1 MKKIIKVL
9 SGTVIS
15 LGMFNS
21 TAYADTIN
29 YINYGSIVNNGVIN
43 NIDNSINNSV
53 INNIDNSINNT
64 NINYNVDERQFEG
77 PYDEGED
84 DEEDYDSYDEIYATP
99 KNVNVSKK
107 ITIGQNVPYNNITGT
122 GWVKRNDGELMYFE
136 NNVQAINE
144 WKEFPDGYRHFNDV
158 GIMNHRG
165 GDYYADWIWFNEDG
179 TAKSESE
186 DFEVYIPHFSSDC
199 LKEPYALDYVKHTL
213 DVFNWQYDIEY
224 KDTYNINE
232 DGTIYKVE
240 TPHIHSDNYGRN
252 EDIEGSYTIYLYKY
266 KDRGSFIK

>member
-9 SGTVIS
+9 SGIVIS

-43 NIDNSINNSV
+43 NIDNSINN
-53 INNIDNSINNT
+53 T

-77 PYDEGED
+77 PQ
-84 DEEDYDSYDEIYATP
+84 DEEDYDSYDEIYVTP
-99 KNVNVSKK
+99 KNVNASKK

-122 GWVKRNDGELMYFE
+122 GWVKRNDGELIYFE

-165 GDYYADWIWFNEDG
+165 NDDYVDKIWLNEDG
-179 TAKSESE
+179 TAKSKSE
-186 DFEVYIPHFSSDC
+186 DSEVYIPQFSRDC
-199 LKEPYALDYVKHTL
+199 LEEPYALDYVKHTL
-213 DVFNWQYDIEY
+213 DVFNWQYDIKYE
-224 KDTYNINE
+224 DTYDINE

-240 TPHIHSDNYGRN
+240 NPHIQWD
-252 EDIEGSYTIYLYKY
+252 DTVEGSYTIYLYKY

>member
-43 NIDNSINNSV
+43 NIDNSINN
-53 INNIDNSINNT
+53 T

-77 PYDEGED
+77 PQ
-84 DEEDYDSYDEIYATP
+84 DEEDYNSYDEIYATP
-99 KNVNVSKK
+99 KNVNASKK

-122 GWVKRNDGELMYFE
+122 GWVKRNDGELIYFE

-165 GDYYADWIWFNEDG
+165 DYDYVDKIWLNEDG
-179 TAKSESE
+179 TAKSKSE
-186 DFEVYIPHFSSDC
+186 DSEVYIPLFSSSC
-199 LKEPYALDYVKHTL
+199 LGEPYALDYVKHTL
-213 DVFNWQYDIEY
+213 NVFNWQYNIEY
-224 KDTYNINE
+224 KDTYDIDE
-232 DGTIYKVE
+232 DGTICNVE
-240 TPHIHSDNYGRN
+240 NPHIQWD
-252 EDIEGSYTIYLYKY
+252 DTVEGSYTIYLYKY

>member
-43 NIDNSINNSV
+43 NIDNSINN
-53 INNIDNSINNT
+53 T

-77 PYDEGED
+77 PQ
-84 DEEDYDSYDEIYATP
+84 DEEDYNSYDEIYATP
-99 KNVNVSKK
+99 KNVNASKK
-107 ITIGQNVPYNNITGT
+107 ITIGQNVAYNSTTGT
-122 GWVKRNDGELMYFE
+122 GWVKRNDGELIYFE

-144 WKEFPDGYRHFNDV
+144 WKEFPDGYRHFNEV

-165 GDYYADWIWFNEDG
+165 NADWIWFNEDG
-179 TAKSESE
+179 TARGEGE
-186 DFEVYIPHFSSDC
+186 DSEVYIPYFW
-199 LKEPYALDYVKHTL
+199 EPYTLDYVKHTL

-224 KDTYNINE
+224 KDTYDINE
-232 DGTIYKVE
+232 DGTIYEVK
-240 TPHIHSDNYGRN
+240 TPHYSAHDGIK
-252 EDIEGSYTIYLYKY
+252 GSYIIYLYKY

>member
-43 NIDNSINNSV
+43 NIDNSINN
-53 INNIDNSINNT
+53 T

-77 PYDEGED
+77 PQ
-84 DEEDYDSYDEIYATP
+84 DEEDYNSYDEIYATP
-99 KNVNVSKK
+99 KNVNASKK

-144 WKEFPDGYRHFNDV
+144 WKEFPDGYRHFNEV

-186 DFEVYIPHFSSDC
+186 DFEVYIPHFSSDYF
-199 LKEPYALDYVKHTL
+199 KKPYALDYIKHTL

-224 KDTYNINE
+224 EDTYDINE

>member
-29 YINYGSIVNNGVIN
+29 YINYGSIA
-43 NIDNSINNSV
+43 NNSV

-64 NINYNVDERQFEG
+64 NINYNVDEHQPEG
-77 PYDEGED
+77 PWD

-122 GWVKRNDGELMYFE
+122 GWVKRNDGELIYFE

-144 WKEFPDGYRHFNDV
+144 WKEFPDGYRHFNDA
-158 GIMNHRG
+158 GIMSHPGN
-165 GDYYADWIWFNEDG
+165 DNCVNWIWLNEDG
-179 TAKSESE
+179 TAKSMSE
-186 DFEVYIPHFSSDC
+186 DFEVYAPHFSSSC
-199 LKEPYALDYVKHTL
+199 LEEPYALDYVKHTL

-224 KDTYNINE
+224 EDTYDINE

-240 TPHIHSDNYGRN
+240 NPYVRWDGSV
-252 EDIEGSYTIYLYKY
+252 EGSYIIYLYKY

>member
-29 YINYGSIVNNGVIN
+29 YINYGSIVNN
-43 NIDNSINNSV
+43 SV

-77 PYDEGED
+77 PQ
-84 DEEDYDSYDEIYATP
+84 DEEDYDSYNKIYTTP
-99 KNVNVSKK
+99 KNVNASKK

-122 GWVKRNDGELMYFE
+122 GWVKRNDGELIYFE

-144 WKEFPDGYRHFNDV
+144 WKEFPDGYRHFNNV

-165 GDYYADWIWFNEDG
+165 DYDYVDGISFNEDG
-179 TAKSESE
+179 TAKSKSE
-186 DFEVYIPHFSSDC
+186 DSEVYIPHFSRDC
-199 LKEPYALDYVKHTL
+199 LGEPYALDYVKHTL
-213 DVFNWQYDIEY
+213 DVFNWKYDIEY
-224 KDTYNINE
+224 KDTYDINE
-232 DGTIYKVE
+232 DGTIYSVE
-240 TPHIHSDNYGRN
+240 IPYAKSYVHWCEG
-252 EDIEGSYTIYLYKY
+252 EDVIKDCYTIYLYKY

>member
-9 SGTVIS
+9 SGIVIS

-43 NIDNSINNSV
+43 NIDNSINN
-53 INNIDNSINNT
+53 T
-64 NINYNVDERQFEG
+64 NINYNVDERRFEG
-77 PYDEGED
+77 PQ
-84 DEEDYDSYDEIYATP
+84 DEEDDDSYDEIYATP
-99 KNVNVSKK
+99 KNVNASKK

-122 GWVKRNDGELMYFE
+122 GWVKRNDGELIYFE
-136 NNVQAINE
+136 NNMQAINE

-165 GDYYADWIWFNEDG
+165 NDDYVDKIWLNEDG
-179 TAKSESE
+179 TAKSKSE
-186 DFEVYIPHFSSDC
+186 DSEVYIPLFSSSC
-199 LKEPYALDYVKHTL
+199 LEEPYALDYVKHTL
-213 DVFNWQYDIEY
+213 DVFNWQDDIEY
-224 KDTYNINE
+224 KDTYDINE
-232 DGTIYKVE
+232 DGTICNVE
-240 TPHIHSDNYGRN
+240 TPHIQWD
-252 EDIEGSYTIYLYKY
+252 DTVEGSYTIYLYKY

>member
-29 YINYGSIVNNGVIN
+29 
-43 NIDNSINNSV
+43 
-53 INNIDNSINNT
+53 NIDNSINNT
-64 NINYNVDERQFEG
+64 NINYNVDEHQFEG
-77 PYDEGED
+77 PQ
-84 DEEDYDSYDEIYATP
+84 DEEDYNSYDEICATP
-99 KNVNVSKK
+99 KNVNASKK
-107 ITIGQNVPYNNITGT
+107 ITIGQNIPYNNITGT
-122 GWVKRNDGELMYFE
+122 GWVKRNNNELIYFE
-136 NNVQAINE
+136 NNVQAKNE

-165 GDYYADWIWFNEDG
+165 NDNYVDGICLNEDG

-186 DFEVYIPHFSSDC
+186 DFEVYIPRCFE
-199 LKEPYALDYVKHTL
+199 KPYTLDYIKHTL

-224 KDTYNINE
+224 KDTYDINK
-232 DGTIYKVE
+232 DGTICNVE
-240 TPHIHSDNYGRN
+240 IPEID
-252 EDIEGSYTIYLYKY
+252 EDGSFIKDSYTIYLYKY
-266 KDRGSFIK
+266 KDRGSFFIK

>member
-29 YINYGSIVNNGVIN
+29 YINYGSIVNN
-43 NIDNSINNSV
+43 SV

-77 PYDEGED
+77 PQ
-84 DEEDYDSYDEIYATP
+84 DEEDYDSYNKIYTTP
-99 KNVNVSKK
+99 KNVNASKK
-107 ITIGQNVPYNNITGT
+107 ITIGQNVPYNNVTGT
-122 GWVKRNDGELMYFE
+122 GWVKRNDGELIYFE

-144 WKEFPDGYRHFNDV
+144 WKEFPDGYRHFNEV

-165 GDYYADWIWFNEDG
+165 NDIWVDGIYLNEDG

-186 DFEVYIPHFSSDC
+186 DFEVYIPYFSD
-199 LKEPYALDYVKHTL
+199 PYDLDYIKHTL

-224 KDTYNINE
+224 KDTYDINE
-232 DGTIYKVE
+232 DGTIYDIKA
-240 TPHIHSDNYGRN
+240 PHMRWWD
-252 EDIEGSYTIYLYKY
+252 DDTVEGSYTIYLYKY

>member
-29 YINYGSIVNNGVIN
+29 
-43 NIDNSINNSV
+43 
-53 INNIDNSINNT
+53 NIDNSINNT
-64 NINYNVDERQFEG
+64 NINYNVDEHQFEG
-77 PYDEGED
+77 PWD
-84 DEEDYDSYDEIYATP
+84 DEEDYNNYNKIYATP
-99 KNVNVSKK
+99 KNVNTSKK

-122 GWVKRNDGELMYFE
+122 GWVKRNDGELIYFE

-158 GIMNHRG
+158 GIMNHS
-165 GDYYADWIWFNEDG
+165 GDYDYVDKIWLNEDG
-179 TAKSESE
+179 TAKSKSE
-186 DFEVYIPHFSSDC
+186 DSEVYIPLFSSSC
-199 LKEPYALDYVKHTL
+199 LEEPHALDYVKHTL

-224 KDTYNINE
+224 EDTYDINE

-240 TPHIHSDNYGRN
+240 HPYIRWDGSV
-252 EDIEGSYTIYLYKY
+252 EGSYTIYLYKY

>member
-29 YINYGSIVNNGVIN
+29 YINYGSIVNNG
-43 NIDNSINNSV
+43 V

-99 KNVNVSKK
+99 KNVNASKK

-122 GWVKRNDGELMYFE
+122 GWVKRNDGELIYFE

-199 LKEPYALDYVKHTL
+199 FKKPYALDYVKHTL

-224 KDTYNINE
+224 KDTYDINE

-240 TPHIHSDNYGRN
+240 TPHICSDNYGRN

>member
-43 NIDNSINNSV
+43 NIDNSINN
-53 INNIDNSINNT
+53 T

-77 PYDEGED
+77 PQGEED
-84 DEEDYDSYDEIYATP
+84 DIWGEEDYDSHDEIYTTP
-99 KNVNVSKK
+99 KNVNASKK

-122 GWVKRNDGELMYFE
+122 GWVKRNDGELIYFE

-144 WKEFPDGYRHFNDV
+144 WKEFPDGYRHFNEV
-158 GIMNHRG
+158 GIMNHS
-165 GDYYADWIWFNEDG
+165 GDYDIRSADWIWFNEDG
-179 TAKSESE
+179 TAKSTSK
-186 DFEVYIPHFSSDC
+186 DFEVYIPDFSFSG
-199 LKEPYALDYVKHTL
+199 LEEPHALDYVKHTL
-213 DVFNWQYDIEY
+213 DVFNWQYNIEY
-224 KDTYNINE
+224 KDTYDISK
-232 DGTIYKVE
+232 DGTICNVE
-240 TPHIHSDNYGRN
+240 NPYIRWDGSV
-252 EDIEGSYTIYLYKY
+252 EGSYTIYLYKY

>member
-21 TAYADTIN
+21 AAYADTIN

-64 NINYNVDERQFEG
+64 NINYDVDERQFEG
-77 PYDEGED
+77 PYDE
-84 DEEDYDSYDEIYATP
+84 EEDYNSYDEIYVTP
-99 KNVNVSKK
+99 KNVNASKK
-107 ITIGQNVPYNNITGT
+107 ITIGQNVPYNNVTGT
-122 GWVKRNDGELMYFE
+122 GWVKRNDGELIYFE

-158 GIMNHRG
+158 GIMNHCG
-165 GDYYADWIWFNEDG
+165 NDDYVDKIWLNEDG
-179 TAKSESE
+179 TAKSKSE
-186 DFEVYIPHFSSDC
+186 DSEVYIPLFSSSC
-199 LKEPYALDYVKHTL
+199 LEEPYALDYVKHTL

-224 KDTYNINE
+224 KDTYDINE
-232 DGTIYKVE
+232 DGTICNVK
-240 TPHIHSDNYGRN
+240 TPYIRWDGLV
-252 EDIEGSYTIYLYKY
+252 EGSYTIYLYKY

>member
-29 YINYGSIVNNGVIN
+29 YINYGSIVNN
-43 NIDNSINNSV
+43 DV

-77 PYDEGED
+77 SQ
-84 DEEDYDSYDEIYATP
+84 DEEDYNSYDEICATP
-99 KNVNVSKK
+99 KNVNASKK

-122 GWVKRNDGELMYFE
+122 GWVKRNDGELIYFE

-144 WKEFPDGYRHFNDV
+144 WKEFPDGYRHFNEV
-158 GIMNHRG
+158 GTMNHPG
-165 GDYYADWIWFNEDG
+165 KYHLSSADWIWFNEDG
-179 TAKSESE
+179 TAKSESK
-186 DFEVYIPHFSSDC
+186 DFEVYIPRCFE
-199 LKEPYALDYVKHTL
+199 EPYDLDYIKHTL

-224 KDTYNINE
+224 KDTYDINE

-240 TPHIHSDNYGRN
+240 TPHYSAHDGIK
-252 EDIEGSYTIYLYKY
+252 GSYIIYLYKY

>member
-1 MKKIIKVL
+1 MKKIIKIL

-21 TAYADTIN
+21 AVYADTIN

-43 NIDNSINNSV
+43 NIDNSINS
-53 INNIDNSINNT
+53 T
-64 NINYNVDERQFEG
+64 NINYDVDERQFEG
-77 PYDEGED
+77 PQ
-84 DEEDYDSYDEIYATP
+84 DEEDYNSYDEIYATP

-107 ITIGQNVPYNNITGT
+107 ITIGQNVPYNNVTGT
-122 GWVKRNDGELMYFE
+122 GWVKRNDGELIYFE

-158 GIMNHRG
+158 GIMDHRG
-165 GDYYADWIWFNEDG
+165 NCGYVDKIWLNEDG
-179 TAKSESE
+179 TAKSKSE
-186 DFEVYIPHFSSDC
+186 DSEVYIPLFSSGC
-199 LKEPYALDYVKHTL
+199 LEEPYALDYVKHTL

-224 KDTYNINE
+224 EDTYDINE

-240 TPHIHSDNYGRN
+240 HPYMRWDDTV
-252 EDIEGSYTIYLYKY
+252 EGSYTIYLYKY

>member
-29 YINYGSIVNNGVIN
+29 YVNYGSIV
-43 NIDNSINNSV
+43 NNSV

-64 NINYNVDERQFEG
+64 NINYNVNERQFEEPWG
-77 PYDEGED
+77 EED
-84 DEEDYDSYDEIYATP
+84 DDSYDEIYATP

-122 GWVKRNDGELMYFE
+122 GWVKRNDGELIYFE

-158 GIMNHRG
+158 GIMDHCG
-165 GDYYADWIWFNEDG
+165 GDYYVDGYVNGISLNEDG
-179 TAKSESE
+179 TAKSNSK
-186 DFEVYIPHFSSDC
+186 DSEVYIPYFSSSC

-224 KDTYNINE
+224 EDTYDINE

-240 TPHIHSDNYGRN
+240 NPYVRWDGSV
-252 EDIEGSYTIYLYKY
+252 EGSYTIYLYKY

>member
-43 NIDNSINNSV
+43 NIDNSINN
-53 INNIDNSINNT
+53 T

-77 PYDEGED
+77 PQ
-84 DEEDYDSYDEIYATP
+84 DEEDYNSYNEIYTTP
-99 KNVNVSKK
+99 KNINASKK

-122 GWVKRNDGELMYFE
+122 GWIKRNDGELIYFE

-158 GIMNHRG
+158 GIMNHS
-165 GDYYADWIWFNEDG
+165 GDYDYVDKIWLNEDG
-179 TAKSESE
+179 TAKSKSE
-186 DFEVYIPHFSSDC
+186 DSEVYIPLFSSSC
-199 LKEPYALDYVKHTL
+199 LEKPYALDYVKHTL
-213 DVFNWQYDIEY
+213 DVFNWQYYIEY
-224 KDTYNINE
+224 KDTYDINE
-232 DGTIYKVE
+232 DGTIYSVE
-240 TPHIHSDNYGRN
+240 TPHMQWD
-252 EDIEGSYTIYLYKY
+252 DTVEGSYTIYLYKY

>member
-43 NIDNSINNSV
+43 NIDNSINS
-53 INNIDNSINNT
+53 T

-77 PYDEGED
+77 PQ
-84 DEEDYDSYDEIYATP
+84 DEEDSIWGEEDDDSYDETYATP
-99 KNVNVSKK
+99 KNVNASKK
-107 ITIGQNVPYNNITGT
+107 ITIGQNIPYNNVTGT
-122 GWVKRNDGELMYFE
+122 GWVKRNDGELIYFE

-199 LKEPYALDYVKHTL
+199 FKKPYALDYVKHTL

-224 KDTYNINE
+224 EDTYDINE

-240 TPHIHSDNYGRN
+240 TPHICSDNYGRN

>member
-15 LGMFNS
+15 SAMFNS

-29 YINYGSIVNNGVIN
+29 YINYSSIVNN
-43 NIDNSINNSV
+43 DV

-77 PYDEGED
+77 PQ
-84 DEEDYDSYDEIYATP
+84 DEEDYNSYDEICTTP
-99 KNVNVSKK
+99 KNVNTSKK

-122 GWVKRNDGELMYFE
+122 GWIKRNDDELIYFE
-136 NNVQAINE
+136 NNVQAKNE
-144 WKEFPDGYRHFNDV
+144 WKEFPDGYRHFNEV

-165 GDYYADWIWFNEDG
+165 DGSADLIWFNEDG

-186 DFEVYIPHFSSDC
+186 DSEVYIPRCFE
-199 LKEPYALDYVKHTL
+199 EPYDLDYIKHTL

-224 KDTYNINE
+224 KDTYDINE

-240 TPHIHSDNYGRN
+240 TPHISSWYGR
-252 EDIEGSYTIYLYKY
+252 EDVIEGSYTIYLYKY

>member
-1 MKKIIKVL
+1 MKKIIKIL

-43 NIDNSINNSV
+43 NIDNSINN
-53 INNIDNSINNT
+53 T

-77 PYDEGED
+77 PQ
-84 DEEDYDSYDEIYATP
+84 DEEDYNSYNKIYTTP
-99 KNVNVSKK
+99 KNVNASKK
-107 ITIGQNVPYNNITGT
+107 ITIGQNVAYNSATGT
-122 GWVKRNDGELMYFE
+122 GWIKRDDNELIYFE
-136 NNVQAINE
+136 NNVQAKNE
-144 WKEFPDGYRHFNDV
+144 WKEFPDGYRHFNEV

-165 GDYYADWIWFNEDG
+165 HYHDYVDGIYLNEDG
-179 TAKSESE
+179 TAKSESK
-186 DFEVYIPHFSSDC
+186 DFEVYIPRCFE
-199 LKEPYALDYVKHTL
+199 EPYTLDYIKHTL

-224 KDTYNINE
+224 KDTYDINK
-232 DGTIYKVE
+232 DGTIYSVE
-240 TPHIHSDNYGRN
+240 TPHISSWYGR
-252 EDIEGSYTIYLYKY
+252 EDVIEGSYTIYLYKY

>member
-29 YINYGSIVNNGVIN
+29 YINYGSIVNN
-43 NIDNSINNSV
+43 SV

-64 NINYNVDERQFEG
+64 NINYDVDERQFEG
-77 PYDEGED
+77 PQ
-84 DEEDYDSYDEIYATP
+84 DEEDYNSYNEIYTTP
-99 KNVNVSKK
+99 KNVNASKK

-122 GWVKRNDGELMYFE
+122 GWVKRNDGELIYFE

-165 GDYYADWIWFNEDG
+165 DYDDRVNGIWLNEDG
-179 TAKSESE
+179 TAKSKSE
-186 DFEVYIPHFSSDC
+186 DFEVYIPLFSSSC
-199 LKEPYALDYVKHTL
+199 TLDYVKHTL
-213 DVFNWQYDIEY
+213 DVFNWQYNIEY
-224 KDTYNINE
+224 EDTYDINE

-240 TPHIHSDNYGRN
+240 NPYIRWDGSV
-252 EDIEGSYTIYLYKY
+252 EGSYTIYLYKY

>member
-29 YINYGSIVNNGVIN
+29 YINYGSIVNNNVIN

-77 PYDEGED
+77 PYDEGKD

-99 KNVNVSKK
+99 KNVNASKK

-165 GDYYADWIWFNEDG
+165 NDYYVDGIHLNEDG
-179 TAKSESE
+179 TAKSKSE
-186 DFEVYIPHFSSDC
+186 DSEVYIPQFSRDC

-224 KDTYNINE
+224 KDTYDINE
-232 DGTIYKVE
+232 DGTLYSVE
-240 TPHIHSDNYGRN
+240 IPYAKSYVHWCEG
-252 EDIEGSYTIYLYKY
+252 EDVINDSYTIY
-266 KDRGSFIK
+266 

>member
-43 NIDNSINNSV
+43 NIDNSINN
-53 INNIDNSINNT
+53 T

-77 PYDEGED
+77 PQ
-84 DEEDYDSYDEIYATP
+84 DEEDYNSYDEICATP
-99 KNVNVSKK
+99 KNVNASKK

-122 GWVKRNDGELMYFE
+122 GWVKRNDNELIYFE
-136 NNVQAINE
+136 NNVQAKNE
-144 WKEFPDGYRHFNDV
+144 WKEFPDGYRHFNEV

-165 GDYYADWIWFNEDG
+165 NDICVDGIYLNEDG
-179 TAKSESE
+179 TAKSGSE
-186 DFEVYIPHFSSDC
+186 DFEVYIPRCFD
-199 LKEPYALDYVKHTL
+199 EPYTLDYIKHTL

-224 KDTYNINE
+224 KDTYDINK
-232 DGTIYKVE
+232 DGTIYSVE
-240 TPHIHSDNYGRN
+240 TPHISSWYGR
-252 EDIEGSYTIYLYKY
+252 EDVIEGSYTIYLYKY

>member
-43 NIDNSINNSV
+43 NIDNSINN
-53 INNIDNSINNT
+53 T

-77 PYDEGED
+77 PQ
-84 DEEDYDSYDEIYATP
+84 DEEDDDSYDEIYATP
-99 KNVNVSKK
+99 KNVNASKK
-107 ITIGQNVPYNNITGT
+107 ITIGQNVAYNSTTGT
-122 GWVKRNDGELMYFE
+122 GWVKRNDGELIYFE

-144 WKEFPDGYRHFNDV
+144 WKEFPDGYRHFNEV
-158 GIMNHRG
+158 GIMNHS
-165 GDYYADWIWFNEDG
+165 GDYNIRSADWIWFNEDG
-179 TAKSESE
+179 TAKSGSE
-186 DFEVYIPHFSSDC
+186 DFEVYIPHFSRSC
-199 LKEPYALDYVKHTL
+199 LEEPYDLDYIKHTL

-232 DGTIYKVE
+232 DGTIYDVK
-240 TPHIHSDNYGRN
+240 TPHIHSNYGR
-252 EDIEGSYTIYLYKY
+252 EDEIEGSYTIYLYKY

>member
-21 TAYADTIN
+21 TAYADTIS

-43 NIDNSINNSV
+43 NIDNSINN
-53 INNIDNSINNT
+53 T
-64 NINYNVDERQFEG
+64 NINYNMDERQFEG
-77 PYDEGED
+77 PQ
-84 DEEDYDSYDEIYATP
+84 DEEGNTWYEGNYDSYNEIYATP
-99 KNVNVSKK
+99 KNVNASKK

-122 GWVKRNDGELMYFE
+122 GWVKRNDGELIYFE

-165 GDYYADWIWFNEDG
+165 NDDYVDKIWLNEDG
-179 TAKSESE
+179 TAKSKSE
-186 DFEVYIPHFSSDC
+186 DSEVYIPLFSSSC
-199 LKEPYALDYVKHTL
+199 LEEPYALDYVKHTL

-224 KDTYNINE
+224 EDTYDINE

-240 TPHIHSDNYGRN
+240 NPYVRWDGSV
-252 EDIEGSYTIYLYKY
+252 EGSYTIYLYKY
-266 KDRGSFIK
+266 KDRGGFIK

>member
-29 YINYGSIVNNGVIN
+29 YVNYGSIVNNN
-43 NIDNSINNSV
+43 V

-64 NINYNVDERQFEG
+64 NINYNVDEHQSEG
-77 PYDEGED
+77 PWDV
-84 DEEDYDSYDEIYATP
+84 EEDYDSYDEIYATP
-99 KNVNVSKK
+99 KNVNASKK

-122 GWVKRNDGELMYFE
+122 GWVKRNDNELIYFE
-136 NNVQAINE
+136 NNVRAKNE
-144 WKEFPDGYRHFNDV
+144 WKEFPDGYRYFNDV
-158 GIMNHRG
+158 GIMSHRG
-165 GDYYADWIWFNEDG
+165 NDGCVNGIWLNEDG
-179 TAKSESE
+179 TAKSTNEN
-186 DFEVYIPHFSSDC
+186 FEVYIPLFSDGC
-199 LKEPYALDYVKHTL
+199 LEEPYALDYVKHTL

-224 KDTYNINE
+224 IDTYDINE
-232 DGTIYKVE
+232 DGTIYDVE
-240 TPHIHSDNYGRN
+240 TPYIK
-252 EDIEGSYTIYLYKY
+252 GSYIIYLYKY

>member
-29 YINYGSIVNNGVIN
+29 YINYGSIA
-43 NIDNSINNSV
+43 NNSV

-64 NINYNVDERQFEG
+64 NINYNVDEHLPEG
-77 PYDEGED
+77 PWD
-84 DEEDYDSYDEIYATP
+84 DEEDYDSYDEIYAIP

-107 ITIGQNVPYNNITGT
+107 ITIGQNVPYNNVTGT
-122 GWVKRNDGELMYFE
+122 GWVKRNDGELIYFE

-158 GIMNHRG
+158 GIMNHHG
-165 GDYYADWIWFNEDG
+165 NDDYVDKIWLNEDG
-179 TAKSESE
+179 TAKSKSE
-186 DFEVYIPHFSSDC
+186 DSEVYIPLFSSSC
-199 LKEPYALDYVKHTL
+199 LEEPYALDYVKHTL

-224 KDTYNINE
+224 EDTYDINE

-240 TPHIHSDNYGRN
+240 NPYVRWDGSV
-252 EDIEGSYTIYLYKY
+252 EGSYTIYLYKY